1 MIRQQ
6 FLDYC
11 QGLKQAL
18 DAIPT
23 PAAEKFLQLLES
35 AYLEGRQV
43 FIMGNGG
50 SGSTASHAAGDL
62 NKGVSYGREKRFRVM
77 SLNDNM
83 ATVTAYAN
91 DVAYSEAY
99 VEQLKNFLNPG
110 DLVIGISGSGN
121 SPSILKAIEYANQ
134 HGATTVGL
142 CGFSGGKLAAQAQV
156 PVHIPVND
164 MQKVEDIHMMLFHVA
179 MQVLCSRADAPAQAH
194 AAAGGRT
201 DTANA
206 ASVR

>member
-11 QGLKQAL
+11 QDLKKAL

-23 PAAEKFLQLLES
+23 DAAEKFLQHLES
-35 AYLEGRQV
+35 AYLDGRQV

-50 SGSTASHAAGDL
+50 SGSSASHAAGDL
-62 NKGVSYGREKRFRVM
+62 NKGVSYGRQKRFRVM

-91 DVAYSEAY
+91 DVAYSEAF

-134 HGATTVGL
+134 QGAVTVGM
-142 CGFSGGKLAAQAQV
+142 CGFTGGKLAGMARL
-156 PVHIPVND
+156 PVHIPVHD

-179 MQVLCSRADAPAQAH
+179 MQVLCSRADVSAQQPAC
-194 AAAGGRT
+194 
-201 DTANA
+201 
-206 ASVR
+206 

>member
-23 PAAEKFLQLLES
+23 DAAEKFLQLLET

-50 SGSTASHAAGDL
+50 SGSSASHAAGDL
-62 NKGVSYGREKRFRVM
+62 NKGVSYGREKRFRVI

-91 DVAYSEAY
+91 DVSYSEAF
-99 VEQLKNFLNPG
+99 VEQLKNFLNSG
-110 DLVIGISGSGN
+110 DVVIGISGSGN
-121 SPSILKAIEYANQ
+121 SPSILKAVDYANQ
-134 HGATTVGL
+134 HGAITVGL
-142 CGFSGGKLAAQAQV
+142 TGFSGGKLAGMAQL

-179 MQVLCSRADAPAQAH
+179 MQVLCARLDAPAQAV
-194 AAAGGRT
+194 
-201 DTANA
+201 
-206 ASVR
+206 SVPAC

>member
-11 QGLKQAL
+11 QGLKRAL

-23 PAAEKFLQLLES
+23 DAAEKFLQLLES
-35 AYLEGRQV
+35 AYQEGRQV

-91 DVAYSEAY
+91 DVSYSEAY
-99 VEQLKNFLNPG
+99 VEQLKNFMNRG

-121 SPSILKAIEYANQ
+121 SLSILKAIDYANQ
-134 HGATTVGL
+134 HGAVTVGM
-142 CGFSGGKLAAQAQV
+142 CGFGGGKLAAMAQFPVHV
-156 PVHIPVND
+156 PVHD

-179 MQVLCSRADAPAQAH
+179 LQVLCARIDATAQAPS
-194 AAAGGRT
+194 GR
-201 DTANA
+201 AC
-206 ASVR
+206 

>member
-6 FLDYC
+6 LLDYC
-11 QGLKQAL
+11 QGLKDAL
-18 DAIPT
+18 DTIPT
-23 PAAEKFLQLLES
+23 DAAEKFLQLLES
-35 AYLEGRQV
+35 AYQEGRQV

-77 SLNDNM
+77 SLNDSM

-91 DVAYSEAY
+91 DVSYSEAY
-99 VEQLKNFLNPG
+99 VEQLKNFLNRG

-134 HGATTVGL
+134 QGAVTVGL
-142 CGFSGGKLAAQAQV
+142 CGFSGGKLAAMAQF
-156 PVHIPVND
+156 PVHVPVND

-179 MQVLCSRADAPAQAH
+179 MQVLCARVDAPAQAP
-194 AAAGGRT
+194 AGR
-201 DTANA
+201 AC
-206 ASVR
+206 

>member
-18 DAIPT
+18 DTIPT
-23 PAAEKFLQLLES
+23 DAAEKFLQLLED
-35 AYLEGRQV
+35 AYLQGRQV

-50 SGSTASHAAGDL
+50 SGSSASHAAGDL
-62 NKGVSYGREKRFRVM
+62 VKGVSYGREKRFRVF

-91 DVAYSEAY
+91 DVSYADAF

-121 SPSILKAIEYANQ
+121 SPSILKAVDYANQ

-142 CGFSGGKLAAQAQV
+142 CGFSGGKLAGLAQV
-156 PVHIPVND
+156 PVHVPVHD

-179 MQVLCSRADAPAQAH
+179 MQVLCARMDAPVPAP
-194 AAAGGRT
+194 
-201 DTANA
+201 
-206 ASVR
+206 SVPAF

>member
-18 DAIPT
+18 DAIPAD
-23 PAAEKFLQLLES
+23 AAEKFLQLLES

-50 SGSTASHAAGDL
+50 SGSSASHAAGDL
-62 NKGVSYGREKRFRVM
+62 VKGVSYGRQKRFRVF

-91 DVAYSEAY
+91 DVSYSEAF

-121 SPSILKAIEYANQ
+121 SPSILNAIDYANQ
-134 HGATTVGL
+134 QGATTVGM
-142 CGFSGGKLAAQAQV
+142 CGFNGGKLAGKAQV
-156 PVHIPVND
+156 PVHIPVYD

-179 MQVLCSRADAPAQAH
+179 MQVLCARLDVPAQVSTGPASRPG
-194 AAAGGRT
+194 AAR
-201 DTANA
+201 
-206 ASVR
+206 S

>member
-1 MIRQQ
+1 MIRQE

-11 QGLKQAL
+11 QGLKEAL
-18 DAIPT
+18 DTIPT
-23 PAAEKFLQLLES
+23 DAVENFLLLLEA

-62 NKGVSYGREKRFRVM
+62 NKGVSYGREKRFRVI

-83 ATVTAYAN
+83 ATITAYAN
-91 DVAYSEAY
+91 DVSYNEAF
-99 VEQLKNFLNPG
+99 VEQLKNFLHSG

-121 SPSILKAIEYANQ
+121 SPSVLKAIEYANQ
-134 HGATTVGL
+134 QGAVTVGL
-142 CGFSGGKLAAQAQV
+142 CGFGGGKLAGLAQL

-179 MQVLCSRADAPAQAH
+179 MQILCARLEAFVPARSGPAC
-194 AAAGGRT
+194 
-201 DTANA
+201 
-206 ASVR
+206 